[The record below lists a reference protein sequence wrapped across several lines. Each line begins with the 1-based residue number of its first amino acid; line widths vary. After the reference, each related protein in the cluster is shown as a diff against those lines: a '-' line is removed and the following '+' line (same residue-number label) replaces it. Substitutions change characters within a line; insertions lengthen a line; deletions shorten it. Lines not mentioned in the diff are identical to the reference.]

1 MWKLIKKIWPKYNS
15 KSTAKRN
22 HVGKIISNPQEIK
35 KLLSKEYK
43 ERLRE
48 RPIRPD
54 LKMILKKNRKFIF
67 EKKLELAQSKESAEW
82 TMQNLD
88 LALSKLKTKK
98 SRDFE
103 GYANE
108 MFKDGVIGCDLK
120 MSLLMMFNKIRK
132 ESYIP
137 KFMNFAN
144 ITTVPKSGSLLELR
158 NERGIFRVSVIRSI
172 LMNLIYDSKY
182 PKIDSNISDCQMGGR
197 QNKGCKNNIFILNGI
212 INERM
217 KSKEKKSLVFQFYDY
232 AQMFDSI
239 NLKEAISDMFDAGLD
254 DENLALIYKS
264 NKEINMAVKTAH
276 GLSERET
283 VKNLVLQGDKFGS
296 LMASVQVDKIGQES
310 MKRGYHYL
318 YKKSLPIGFL
328 GLVDDIVGISES
340 GHKASELN
348 AFMNIKTAE
357 KTLQFGPKK
366 CKFMIVGKCDSAL
379 KSQSLQVDHWT
390 SKHVVNNTTGE
401 QELIETYEGKVNM
414 ERTEEY
420 KYLGFIISSRGN
432 NMANIRNIKNK
443 SIGVIR
449 KILSKLGSLNLNQ
462 YYFECGK
469 ILMNSILRGTILYVA
484 DMYYDLRKRIKT
496 N

>member
-1 MWKLIKKIWPKYNS
+1 
-15 KSTAKRN
+15 
-22 HVGKIISNPQEIK
+22 
-35 KLLSKEYK
+35 
-43 ERLRE
+43 
-48 RPIRPD
+48 
-54 LKMILKKNRKFIF
+54 
-67 EKKLELAQSKESAEW
+67 
-82 TMQNLD
+82 
-88 LALSKLKTKK
+88 
-98 SRDFE
+98 
-103 GYANE
+103 
-108 MFKDGVIGCDLK
+108 
-120 MSLLMMFNKIRK
+120 
-132 ESYIP
+132 
-137 KFMNFAN
+137 
-144 ITTVPKSGSLLELR
+144 
-158 NERGIFRVSVIRSI
+158 
-172 LMNLIYDSKY
+172 
-182 PKIDSNISDCQMGGR
+182 
-197 QNKGCKNNIFILNGI
+197 
-212 INERM
+212 
-217 KSKEKKSLVFQFYDY
+217 
-232 AQMFDSI
+232 
-239 NLKEAISDMFDAGLD
+239 
-254 DENLALIYKS
+254 
-264 NKEINMAVKTAH
+264 MAVKTSH

-283 VKNLVLQGDKFGS
+283 VKDLVLQGDKFGS

-310 MKRGYHYL
+310 MKRGYHYS

-401 QELIETYEGKVNM
+401 QDLIETYEGKVNM

-449 KILSKLGSLNLNQ
+449 KFLSKLGSLNLNQ

-469 ILMNSILRGTILYVA
+469 ILMNSILRGTILYAA
-484 DMYYDLRKRIKT
+484 DMYYDLKEKELRQIERIEENFLRKLLKTTKGCPITSLYLEIGQAPARFAIIKMRLLYLKYILEQPETSNISKMLNLQLKRPSSGDWVTTCIQNLEYLGIELTFEEIRNMSKKKYSEIIKERINQVSLKYLMDKRGKKGCEIKYSCLEMSEYLLPFNNELT
-496 N
+496 IEEKCELFAVKNRMINIPYNFSSKCEYKCKCGKKEDMIHIYECELYNEGEQNKLPYEKIFNGNLREQLNVYKKFRQNLQKREQRIEIISNPCDLISPLLCSKG